1 MKKLK
6 LFNEL
11 VEMGVSDI
19 WDGNMRFFGEG
30 NEAEVI
36 KRQERLGGVIGLNGN
51 KVARLRTIY
60 DDRDEY
66 TFYDEIGDNL
76 SEFTIKD
83 SEKTIP
89 ITDGLVTRKKDVG
102 LLLPLADCVGVVVFD
117 EKKRILGLLHAGR
130 HNVEQY
136 GPEKFV
142 KFLRDDFGC
151 EPIDLKVYFSP
162 CAQNYQIYALNN
174 QKMSDAVFEQLVRA
188 GVLAENIENP
198 GTDTVTN
205 DDYPSCSNGD
215 LKTRFAIV
223 VRQTEHF

>member
-1 MKKLK
+1 MKKLE
-6 LFNEL
+6 LFDGL

-19 WDGNMRFFGEG
+19 RDGNMRFFGEG

-36 KRQERLGGVIGLNGN
+36 KRQERLGEVIGLNGD

-60 DDRDEY
+60 DGRDEY
-66 TFYDEIGDNL
+66 TFYDEISENI
-76 SEFTIKD
+76 SEFAIRNYEKD
-83 SEKTIP
+83 IP
-89 ITDGLVTRKKDVG
+89 VTDGLVTRKKDVG

-174 QKMSDAVFEQLVRA
+174 QKMSDAVFEQLTGA
-188 GVLAENIENP
+188 GVLPENIENS
-198 GTDTVTN
+198 GIDTVTD

-223 VRQTEHF
+223 VRQTDRL

>member
-1 MKKLK
+1 MKKLE
-6 LFNEL
+6 LFDGL

-19 WDGNMRFFGEG
+19 RDGNMRFFGEG

-36 KRQERLGGVIGLNGN
+36 KRQERLGGVIGLNGD

-60 DDRDEY
+60 DGRDEY
-66 TFYDEIGDNL
+66 TFYDEISENI
-76 SEFTIKD
+76 SEFAIRNYEKD
-83 SEKTIP
+83 IP
-89 ITDGLVTRKKDVG
+89 VTDGLVTRKKDVG

-130 HNVEQY
+130 HNGEQY

-142 KFLRDDFGC
+142 KFLRDYLGG
-151 EPIDLKVYFSP
+151 EPIDLNVYFSP
-162 CAQNYQIYALNN
+162 CAQNYQIYEKKKK
-174 QKMSDAVFEQLVRA
+174 KMSDAVFEQLVRA
-188 GVLAENIENP
+188 GVLAENIDNP

-223 VRQTEHF
+223 VRQTDRL

>member
-1 MKKLK
+1 MKKIV
-6 LFNEL
+6 LFDGL
-11 VEMGVSDI
+11 VEIEVSDI
-19 WDGNMRFFGEG
+19 RDGNMRFFGEG

-36 KRQERLGGVIGLNGN
+36 KRQERLGEGIGLNGD

-60 DDRDEY
+60 DGRDEY
-66 TFYDEIGDNL
+66 TFYDEISENI
-76 SEFTIKD
+76 SEFAIRNYEKD
-83 SEKTIP
+83 IP
-89 ITDGLVTRKKDVG
+89 VTDGLVTRKKDVG

-142 KFLRDDFGC
+142 KFLRDNYGC
-151 EPIDLKVYFSP
+151 EPSDLKVYFSP

-188 GVLAENIENP
+188 GVLAENIDNP
-198 GTDTVTN
+198 GTDTITN